1 MEKKLR
7 VAIIQSTLDNM
18 AAWQGIDQNFPNI
31 NKWES
36 MRTWEES
43 VNALRSLATMSE
55 SQRPHVIVLPEFGV
69 DKNHE
74 YDLKSFAHLT
84 GSIIIGGIGFKNEGD
99 AIYNKAIVTIP
110 YGWPFGNGDTDYH
123 SFYFGK
129 RHPARVEKSFIRK
142 VARLTGNE
150 YDFKPSKE
158 IYILSLPNF
167 GNIGLAICADFYD
180 IERYMVYQGRIQH
193 LFLLAYNQDTESFNH
208 LAESAARLIF
218 CNVVICNTG
227 YHGGSIAFSPRKKS
241 YERVLYSHY
250 GSKLCTVQTVELPV
264 ADLIEAQ
271 KSESGHPD
279 FKTVPP
285 GYEFYDS
292 GLCSDD

>member
-1 MEKKLR
+1 M
-7 VAIIQSTLDNM
+7 VGHSGTGIQTTIHFILVRD
-18 AAWQGIDQNFPNI
+18 I
-31 NKWES
+31 
-36 MRTWEES
+36 
-43 VNALRSLATMSE
+43 
-55 SQRPHVIVLPEFGV
+55 RPEL
-69 DKNHE
+69 KN
-74 YDLKSFAHLT
+74 
-84 GSIIIGGIGFKNEGD
+84 
-99 AIYNKAIVTIP
+99 
-110 YGWPFGNGDTDYH
+110 
-123 SFYFGK
+123 
-129 RHPARVEKSFIRK
+129 RFIRK
-142 VARLTGNE
+142 IARLTGNE

-285 GYEFYDS
+285 GYEF
-292 GLCSDD
+292 L